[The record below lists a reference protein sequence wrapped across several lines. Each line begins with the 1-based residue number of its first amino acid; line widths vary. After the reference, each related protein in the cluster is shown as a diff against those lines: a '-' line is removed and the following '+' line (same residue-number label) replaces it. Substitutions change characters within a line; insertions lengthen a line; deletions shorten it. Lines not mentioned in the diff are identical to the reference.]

1 PYRAFYEWG
10 VPLQAYVSA
19 LGQLVFGYRLIG
31 EFVLHW
37 AFIVAGVGMAAG
49 LGLRL
54 CGSRA
59 VVLATMVP
67 AVLLLAV
74 TPTYHYPKLFFYP
87 LAIWLI
93 WRYFDQST
101 APARA

>member
-1 PYRAFYEWG
+1 M
-10 VPLQAYVSA
+10 
-19 LGQLVFGYRLIG
+19 
-31 EFVLHW
+31 HW
-37 AFIVAGVGMAAG
+37 AFIVAGVGIATG

-74 TPTYHYPKLFFYP
+74 TPTYQYPKLLFYP
-87 LAIWLI
+87 LAIWLM
-93 WRYFDQST
+93 W
-101 APARA
+101 